1 MLDYMG
7 YLNVSGTVAFVLVA
21 MFLALQVV
29 GELLEFKGKVV
40 PEFLKIRKYFQR
52 KKMEREERKIEL
64 DVMRKMPEM
73 FENIQNLLEISSR
86 RERQMRNIDK
96 RLEQNDMLIIDLN
109 GKIEKNSSDLLSLI
123 IENKRSAIINFA
135 SHVVDENSQVT
146 REQFNRIFKIHDEY
160 ERIIDENGLVNGEV
174 DIAFRMINEAYETHM
189 RNYTFLEDIRGYAG

>member
-86 RERQMRNIDK
+86 RERQMGNIDK
-96 RLEQNDMLIIDLN
+96 RLEQSDMLIIDLN

-146 REQFNRIFKIHDEY
+146 REQFNRIFRIHDEY

-189 RNYTFLEDIRGYAG
+189 RNHTFLEDIRGYAD

>member
-96 RLEQNDMLIIDLN
+96 RLEQSDMLIIDLN

-189 RNYTFLEDIRGYAG
+189 RNHTFLEDIRGYAD

>member
-96 RLEQNDMLIIDLN
+96 RLEQSDMLIIDLN

-160 ERIIDENGLVNGEV
+160 ELIIDENGLVNGEV

-189 RNYTFLEDIRGYAG
+189 RNHTFLEDIRGYAD

>member
-86 RERQMRNIDK
+86 RERQMGNIDK
-96 RLEQNDMLIIDLN
+96 RLEQSDMLIIDLN

-189 RNYTFLEDIRGYAG
+189 RNHTFLEDIRGYAD

>member
-96 RLEQNDMLIIDLN
+96 RLEQSDMLIIDLN

-174 DIAFRMINEAYETHM
+174 DIAFRMINEAYGTHM
-189 RNYTFLEDIRGYAG
+189 RNHTFLEDIRGYAD